1 MGLVRHVQG
10 VPLVLVI
17 PLEGVVVLVKWCQPR
32 QIRCLEKAWRKRMII
47 FVQPVL
53 NIVIVNQGS
62 VLDPWPLVQEVHQ
75 TINTIP
81 EPDPGLKMMTNAIIL
96 AIMGAMA
103 VGSNTPRGV
112 GYPPTGVECIVGL
125 AMTAMKASMVVA
137 EVIIMA
143 AAAGYPGGL
152 ECIVG
157 LAMTAMTTGRI

>member
-32 QIRCLEKAWRKRMII
+32 QIRCLEKAWKKRTII
-47 FVQPVL
+47 SVQPVL

-62 VLDPWPLVQEVHQ
+62 VLDPWPLVQGVHL

-81 EPDPGLKMMTNAIIL
+81 EPGPGLKTMTTAIIP
-96 AIMGAMA
+96 AIMEVT
-103 VGSNTPRGV
+103 VGSNTAA
-112 GYPPTGVECIVGL
+112 GYPPGVECIVGL
-125 AMTAMKASMVVA
+125 AMTAMKASMVA
-137 EVIIMA
+137 EVIT
-143 AAAGYPGGL
+143 AAGYRGV

-157 LAMTAMTTGRI
+157 LAMTAMTTARI